1 MISKRYN
8 NQKIENVHFQKIV
21 IFGENGVGKSSFI
34 SLIEN
39 FENDNYR
46 LKNAKDDKIKNDLF
60 SEDPN
65 GNIPL
70 VETIKKINVKIN
82 ESKTIHYNLYEVNT
96 DAFDLIKMNLDTLL
110 FQVECI
116 IFMYNNKETFNN
128 IPKFI
133 NSIYSL
139 KMQNINIPIF
149 IVQNKFQN
157 IEKGQINEKEV
168 DKIIKKN
175 IKENIKEEEQPNLI
189 YKKISLIEK
198 KDYLELFSDIYRNL
212 KEQEE
217 ETNNV
222 FNLVKFKYGFNY
234 YKNIILDDYNNLNII
249 RIILLGESSTGKTTF
264 INYLNKFTLVKQDNR
279 EENDY
284 LISANIKNKE
294 CIIKITDTLGAKS
307 KNNISKTFDGFL
319 LFFDLT
325 NKESFIAI
333 DNYIK
338 IINSYDE
345 SSAIILLGNKVD
357 DNKNRHV
364 KKQEVMEFVEKRGIK
379 YYECSCKFGINIYE
393 ILNEISFMSF
403 NKKGN
408 KIEDTNIIDSKDKSN
423 NYYCYIS

>member
-1 MISKRYN
+1 MISKSNN

-168 DKIIKKN
+168 DKIIKK
-175 IKENIKEEEQPNLI
+175 I
-189 YKKISLIEK
+189 
-198 KDYLELFSDIYRNL
+198 
-212 KEQEE
+212 
-217 ETNNV
+217 
-222 FNLVKFKYGFNY
+222 
-234 YKNIILDDYNNLNII
+234 
-249 RIILLGESSTGKTTF
+249 
-264 INYLNKFTLVKQDNR
+264 
-279 EENDY
+279 
-284 LISANIKNKE
+284 
-294 CIIKITDTLGAKS
+294 
-307 KNNISKTFDGFL
+307 
-319 LFFDLT
+319 
-325 NKESFIAI
+325 
-333 DNYIK
+333 
-338 IINSYDE
+338 
-345 SSAIILLGNKVD
+345 
-357 DNKNRHV
+357 
-364 KKQEVMEFVEKRGIK
+364 
-379 YYECSCKFGINIYE
+379 
-393 ILNEISFMSF
+393 
-403 NKKGN
+403 
-408 KIEDTNIIDSKDKSN
+408 
-423 NYYCYIS
+423 